1 MKTKMKYRNPLTVL
15 VLSIVTLGIYDLYW
29 LVKTKTVLNNT
40 TRIHTPTI
48 WLLFS
53 PIGLLVIIVALYV
66 FSAPQPLV
74 THTTTTYGN
83 MVTSSSTNSGFPLFL
98 LFLEFLAIV
107 IIIPVTFYW
116 FFQFSK
122 AINEFT
128 NGELNTGVSFLLL
141 WLLHFIG
148 VIIVQDKF
156 NDMIQAGLAS
166 GNVPPTPNPKPA
178 GMTPFQAAQLTQ
190 PVIPYQAPVPTSPQ
204 AVPISRTQAPGAQHY
219 HTKSVHH
226 KHKNNDQKPGI

>member
-1 MKTKMKYRNPLTVL
+1 MKFRNPLTVL
-15 VLSIVTLGIYDLYW
+15 ILSIVTLGIYDLYW
-29 LVKTKTVLNNT
+29 LVKTKKVLNDT

-53 PIGLLVIIVALYV
+53 PIGLLFMIVVLYV
-66 FSAPQPLV
+66 IFAHPKMTP
-74 THTTTTYGN
+74 TTITYGH
-83 MVTSSSTNSGFPLFL
+83 MVTSSTTNSGFPLFL
-98 LFLEFLAIV
+98 LFLEFIT
-107 IIIPVTFYW
+107 IIILIPVTFYW

-128 NGELNTGVSFLLL
+128 NGEMNTGVSFLLL

-156 NDMIQAGLAS
+156 NDMINAGHGSGYALSPTASPIPALA
-166 GNVPPTPNPKPA
+166 
-178 GMTPFQAAQLTQ
+178 PFQAAQVSPPLS
-190 PVIPYQAPVPTSPQ
+190 PYSTSSPPPLSEAPNSRAQAP
-204 AVPISRTQAPGAQHY
+204 AAQDY

-226 KHKNNDQKPGI
+226 RRKDDT